1 MVSLVPG
8 ALLLVLIGAANT
20 TPLLAKKLFGGR
32 FAWPVDGGVRW
43 FDGAPLFGHSKTLR
57 GVALGVTV
65 PALLAWPLGQPP
77 WHGAAIGAAAMAG
90 DLLSSFCK
98 RRMKLAPSSQAPG
111 LDQVPEVLLPA
122 LVAREWFALTLL
134 DVALIVIA
142 FVALEVVLSKLLYRF
157 GLRDQPY

>member
-43 FDGAPLFGHSKTLR
+43 FDGAPLLGQSKTLR
-57 GVALGVTV
+57 GVAIGIAV